1 MPKDQT
7 PPGGKVV
14 SLTPAAEG
22 LAEITEQL
30 EHHYAEGQ
38 RLGRLAVEE
47 AWRVGDLLV
56 KAKQLVDHGCW
67 SHYLEERGIAKRTA
81 QRYMQLRGQFEDMRQ
96 IGAFASVYEALTPG
110 TSREVKQQRVFDNH
124 LERESELEAM
134 AAKSEAE
141 AAPAEPPVI
150 KMPGRHEQLGS
161 GVRSFRVKRSPGG
174 GLDTELSRE
183 YSPPPPLLVP
193 ELPEDDGENPPGTF
207 ELTTA
212 VLEWLPALRAFCT
225 RNQARIIANG
235 LGNEK
240 GAEARWQAEEVAC
253 WFRELARLLEVD

>member
-30 EHHYAEGQ
+30 EHHYAEMQ

-56 KAKQLVDHGCW
+56 KAKQLVDHGRW
-67 SHYLEERGIAKRTA
+67 FHYLKERGIATRTA

-96 IGAFASVYEALTPG
+96 IGAFASVHEALTTG
-110 TSREVKQQRVFDNH
+110 TSREAKQQRVLDNH
-124 LERESELEAM
+124 LERKPELEAM
-134 AAKSEAE
+134 AAKAGAE
-141 AAPAEPPVI
+141 AAPTEPPVI
-150 KMPGRHEQLGS
+150 ETQVRHEQLGS
-161 GVRSFRVKRSPGG
+161 GVRSFRVERSPGG
-174 GLDTELSRE
+174 SLDTELSRE

-212 VLEWLPALRAFCT
+212 VLEWLPALRAFCA
-225 RNQARIIANG
+225 RNQARTIATG
-235 LGNEK
+235 LVNEK
-240 GAEARWQAEEVAC
+240 GAEARWQAEEVAR
-253 WFRELARLLEVD
+253 WFHELERLLEVA